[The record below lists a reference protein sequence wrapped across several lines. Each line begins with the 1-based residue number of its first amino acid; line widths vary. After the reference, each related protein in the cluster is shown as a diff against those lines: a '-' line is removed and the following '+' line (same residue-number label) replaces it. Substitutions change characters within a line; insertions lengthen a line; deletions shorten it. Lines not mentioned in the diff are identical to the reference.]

1 MPAGLHLIY
10 DGLKDTLEVH
20 LLLTGSTGTI
30 GSLWLPLLLAADES
44 RRVTVLVRDAR
55 RAVQHARVNCV
66 VGDLRAHQ
74 LGLDRPAWNSL
85 KDTITDVVHC
95 AADIQFNRSLE
106 ESRAVNTNGTRTL
119 LHLARESKKLRRF
132 AHISTTY
139 IMGRDAGEL
148 PERQYFNST
157 GFINTYEQAKYEAEC
172 AVFASMSEIPAAV
185 FRLSSV
191 AAEETSYFHQ
201 ALRLIP
207 RNPFPLIP
215 GVPDY
220 RIDLISGQWAAAALS
235 RLFEEHF
242 RPHSVY
248 HVCAGPQASLP
259 VGQLV
264 EMAYAAMGA
273 SRHPAMVSLLEFER
287 FTERFLRNGERG
299 SVKAIIRSLSL
310 FLPHLAIDQTFQN
323 AATMALLRRDG
334 SAPPDSVEVFQNLLA
349 QLRGELAGL

>member
-1 MPAGLHLIY
+1 MEA
-10 DGLKDTLEVH
+10 H

-30 GSLWLPLLLAADES
+30 GSLWLPLLLAANES

-55 RAVQHARVNCV
+55 RSMKHARVNCV
-66 VGDLRAHQ
+66 VGDLRANQ
-74 LGLDRPAWNSL
+74 LGLDRTTWNSL

-95 AADIQFNRSLE
+95 AADIQFNRSIE
-106 ESRAVNTNGTRTL
+106 ESRAVNTDGTRTL
-119 LHLARESKKLRRF
+119 LHLAFKSKKLRRF

-139 IMGRDAGEL
+139 VMGRDAGEL

-191 AAEETSYFHQ
+191 AVEETSYFHQ

-248 HVCAGPQASLP
+248 HVCAGPKASIP

-264 EMAYAAMGA
+264 EMAYAAMGS
-273 SRHPAMVSLLEFER
+273 SRHPAMVPLLEFER

-299 SVKAIIRSLSL
+299 SAKEIIRSLSS

-323 AATMALLRRDG
+323 AATMALLRDDCP
-334 SAPPDSVEVFQNLLA
+334 APPDSVEVFRNLLA
-349 QLRGELAGL
+349 HLSGDLSGVAVPASETVG